1 MLVACQSNTS
11 VPPGIALQEASA
23 GAPVSIA
30 FNGARSS
37 HAWRTYGGVKRSVS
51 FPTAIQHVVV
61 ISMENRT
68 VDDLFAGYYG
78 QAWHGYGGG
87 RWQDR
92 KNMDLYNPRSL
103 PTLQPNGLSAHFSL
117 NHDHETGWRPESA
130 GHWKQEPIIC
140 RDPPCPRTDTP
151 FSYVPTAD
159 TSIYA
164 FLVQNWAFAN
174 NVLQANEG
182 PSFVAHQ
189 YLIAGQSGG
198 IAGSRSSPYAEAENP
213 KQTSGCYPPGHH
225 IASINM
231 SLPVPSS
238 GPLDDGHPISTC
250 EEYQN
255 TILDEIRAAQR
266 GRALEDWQYIAY
278 SDTSIWAAPLG
289 VQHLWDQY
297 NGDANKA
304 KEPFAVDPDAFNFVR
319 NLNRHTRRAQSPI
332 RPFASLT
339 YITPCEHESDHPELS
354 LSDDGPQW
362 LAWVINAI
370 GESAYWPTTTIIVTW
385 DDWGGFF
392 DHVPSVPRV
401 VRPPRNKYDNPN
413 DPNEWG
419 FRVPFIVISPY
430 VKARGYVSNRMRSG
444 FAYRS
449 QSVILQ
455 YVEATFGLPALG
467 TDDYQ
472 NGQRDGLRDVF
483 DFSQSPLP
491 YLPIATTFTP
501 GPVGSCPPDRPR

>member
-1 MLVACQSNTS
+1 
-11 VPPGIALQEASA
+11 
-23 GAPVSIA
+23 
-30 FNGARSS
+30 
-37 HAWRTYGGVKRSVS
+37 
-51 FPTAIQHVVV
+51 
-61 ISMENRT
+61 
-68 VDDLFAGYYG
+68 
-78 QAWHGYGGG
+78 
-87 RWQDR
+87 
-92 KNMDLYNPRSL
+92 
-103 PTLQPNGLSAHFSL
+103 
-117 NHDHETGWRPESA
+117 
-130 GHWKQEPIIC
+130 
-140 RDPPCPRTDTP
+140 
-151 FSYVPTAD
+151 
-159 TSIYA
+159 
-164 FLVQNWAFAN
+164 
-174 NVLQANEG
+174 
-182 PSFVAHQ
+182 
-189 YLIAGQSGG
+189 
-198 IAGSRSSPYAEAENP
+198 
-213 KQTSGCYPPGHH
+213 
-225 IASINM
+225 
-231 SLPVPSS
+231 
-238 GPLDDGHPISTC
+238 
-250 EEYQN
+250 EYQN

-297 NGDANKA
+297 NGDPNKA

-319 NLNRHTRRAQSPI
+319 NIARRRGRAPKPI